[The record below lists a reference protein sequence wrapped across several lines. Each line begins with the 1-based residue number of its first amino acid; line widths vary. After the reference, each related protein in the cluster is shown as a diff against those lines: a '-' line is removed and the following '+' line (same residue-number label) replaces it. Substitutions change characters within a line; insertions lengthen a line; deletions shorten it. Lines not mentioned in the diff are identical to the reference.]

1 MENYIDF
8 SKMTS
13 MNDLLA
19 AHGKATKVTTEEAGE
34 LKFHKLHFEDGTA
47 IPFSKSLNE
56 YLAGGGKIQSLQ
68 MLGQNTEFGSL
79 SLMSKPAEEHTLSE
93 FIQSL

>member
-1 MENYIDF
+1 MEDYIDF

-19 AHGKATKVTTEEAGE
+19 AHGRATKVTTEEAGD

-56 YLAGGGKIQSLQ
+56 YLADGGKIQSLQ
-68 MLGQNTEFGSL
+68 MLGQNIEFGSL
-79 SLMSKPAEEHTLSE
+79 SLMGKPAEEHTLSE